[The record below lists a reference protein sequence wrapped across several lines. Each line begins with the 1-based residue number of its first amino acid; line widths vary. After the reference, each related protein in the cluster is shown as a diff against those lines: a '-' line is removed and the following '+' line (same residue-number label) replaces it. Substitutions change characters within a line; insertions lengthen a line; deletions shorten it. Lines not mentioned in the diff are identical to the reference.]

1 MNLKVNKI
9 VNLKKVVVS
18 CGLLL
23 KAFGAMIRHAVL
35 NRFVYLCSFP
45 HLIGLLFYVQINA
58 KYFTMM

>member
-23 KAFGAMIRHAVL
+23 KAFGAMIRHAV
-35 NRFVYLCSFP
+35 
-45 HLIGLLFYVQINA
+45 
-58 KYFTMM
+58 